1 MKKKL
6 LALSLAALL
15 LFPACLVQAAP
26 ATEVASCFSSLYAN
40 SGMTI
45 QKDAPITR
53 AAFAMLT
60 FESFRTINGGIF
72 PQLSATNAFL
82 DLGNAPE
89 DVYVLLLYGLGVVNG
104 VSETSFA
111 PRRAITREEACT
123 MLARARIRQNPALA
137 TELEAAKTAFQAV
150 LDAASVSDWAKESA
164 AYIYSLDI
172 LPLKEGN
179 LSPKAEL
186 TVEEAMLLCSGFI
199 AA

>member
-6 LALSLAALL
+6 LALSLAAVFLL
-15 LFPACLVQAAP
+15 PTFAAEAAP
-26 ATEVASCFSSLYAN
+26 ATEIAPCFSSLYAG

-45 QKDAPITR
+45 EKDAPVSR
-53 AAFAMLT
+53 AVFAMLT
-60 FESFRTINGGIF
+60 FESFRSINGGVF

-82 DLGNAPE
+82 DLGSAPE

-137 TELEAAKTAFQAV
+137 TEIEAAKPVFAV
-150 LDAASVSDWAKESA
+150 VPDAASVSEWATESA
-164 AYIYSLDI
+164 AYIYSLEI
-172 LPLKEGN
+172 LPLKDGN
-179 LSPKAEL
+179 FAPKDEL
-186 TVEEAMLLCSGFI
+186 TTEEAMLLCSGFI